1 MINLWKRNQKE
12 ARNPITAKLS
22 RIFEPLKDEVM
33 KVNIII
39 LAELY
44 VHKLE
49 LNGSA
54 FIAMTLVV
62 ILIILFSGFRMVKG
76 NEKGG

>member
-1 MINLWKRNQKE
+1 MIELWKRNQKG

-33 KVNIII
+33 KVNLII

-49 LNGSA
+49 LNESA
-54 FIAMTLVV
+54 FIAMTFAVILV
-62 ILIILFSGFRMVKG
+62 ILISGMRSA
-76 NEKGG
+76 KGGG